1 MNNITIVTYKETK
14 LPIIFNMAAFLKFC
28 KLTGTKTISQ
38 AQEKVMQASTNLD
51 VAENFEI
58 TAQMYWCGASEGARL
73 QGTPFTLTPEDFLEL
88 DMLNAIGQA
97 YSEQTVPEYSAD
109 KKTPRKKNGKA
120 SPNA

>member
-1 MNNITIVTYKETK
+1 MNNITLVTYKETK

-28 KLTGTKTISQ
+28 KLTGTKTISE

-51 VAENFEI
+51 VAENFE
-58 TAQMYWCGASEGARL
+58 TCANMYWCGASEGSRL

-97 YSEQTVPEYSAD
+97 FAEQTTPQYSAD
-109 KKTPRKKNGKA
+109 KKTPRKNGNA

>member
-1 MNNITIVTYKETK
+1 MNNITLVTYKETK

-28 KLTGTKTISQ
+28 KLTGTKTISE

-51 VAENFEI
+51 VAENFE
-58 TAQMYWCGASEGARL
+58 TCANMYWCGAAEGSRL
-73 QGTPFTLTPEDFLEL
+73 QGTPFTLTPEDFFEL

-97 YSEQTVPEYSAD
+97 YSEQTVPEYTPEE
-109 KKTPRKKNGKA
+109 KTNEVA

>member
-1 MNNITIVTYKETK
+1 MNNITLVTYKETK

-73 QGTPFTLTPEDFLEL
+73 QGTPFTLTHEDFLEL

-97 YSEQTVPEYSAD
+97 YSEQTVPEY
-109 KKTPRKKNGKA
+109 TPEDNKRDEVA